1 MNRFRKKSD
10 AKRAVQAVDA
20 LREARVA
27 RVNQQHQPSPLPSLP
42 PTSDF
47 RTSLILPDLT
57 RRFSVLRNSAGE
69 PIGLDE
75 LKSRLADQRARG
87 SEHRV
92 SEEEED
98 MILEALGRLR
108 GQGRPRPLAEDST
121 GDERVSTAFSESQ
134 EGSRMSAALSLA
146 GAQSVRSNV
155 TAASGTSSALHG
167 SSSAAS
173 ISSSK
178 ASQAAA
184 ARRMSNNLFGSGKFH
199 DHSYMRTAHA
209 RRGAGTPI
217 PAARAG
223 PVKHADSNTSMS
235 TVQSGRAA
243 GNGTSLYSDSQSL
256 RPVTPEGS
264 AYASSVPSSPVF
276 PTHGKDGASSDG
288 LSGTMSPEILGRAS
302 LALDEVIREFEE
314 EGDDQIV
321 MERSP
326 ITVVP
331 PPIHTGATITT
342 MSYSGSSARYQ
353 PDTSPSTSSPPTSAT
368 DEEPGMALSSDEAS
382 IAQPEAYRP
391 SPSPYPRSSN
401 TSPGPRLPGYI
412 PGMPRPMTPRDR
424 EASFDADDQ
433 APSTST
439 TPRATSP
446 RLPGSNVAQ
455 PPPLLAQTL
464 ASNIYRSNS
473 SASTNRGAAT
483 PVTPTASTSPLFFS
497 RPTNGRF
504 TPENRDRAYS
514 GSGNASP
521 APPDSNDSSSRRR
534 PTSPLSNVPYQ
545 SLPIAAS
552 SSSSSRPSTPSN
564 VTWLSPSSPDGTRG
578 HVRNGFG
585 STSTTSGRSRSGS
598 TASITDAVASSYETD
613 RTAQS
618 GSSRSTASATTTR
631 RARTPEASD
640 TQANWYSNRQ
650 QSSASLNGAADY
662 RSSSAMS
669 SAADPGSPAR
679 PFRSPTPSYSP
690 HTVAA
695 SPSAASFSDA
705 GGYANGSGFGSA
717 SRRASRQNAHS
728 SFTLSPGHALLLS
741 PLGNSSRSSLESAGS
756 SYHSWDEDH
765 KKDRVF
771 DLFTHLDPSFTEWH
785 DLAGQASTSQTTPNE
800 SKESQEEVVRKETGL
815 TKSDVLTVQDKL
827 VAAALTKAAT
837 PEGRN
842 RAGSVRRRRPSTSQS
857 NYSATGAENRVAS
870 PPPQAQGQAQ
880 AQAQAQV
887 APARPDQIALLDA
900 VVDSINS
907 PRSKPMNVVPADDVA
922 VLVHPPQEPVASS
935 PGQRQRALADALFGS
950 EDPDRT
956 LLSSPATPST
966 ALHPESPSI
975 NVADELPPTTAG
987 PSAALGNEAVTES
1000 PSTPEVAPP
1009 AVTNPA
1015 TLAPSHVDPTL
1026 LEAEVQRRIEAA
1038 TAALRKSPS
1047 NPKLDGGSTRKRIS
1061 PNQISSPTLVS
1072 ASTSVDTIPLAAAG
1086 TASTQSRSAHSSS
1099 TRFGSRFKKLTGTLR
1114 AKTPIPVANEDFHT
1128 GSADVKTPLSAQVLT
1143 YHPDQFAMREQPASS
1158 SATETG
1164 RYKISPPPVVTPPA
1178 SAGPGLRGFMSRFRK
1193 QRPGESTSTAD
1204 KSFASPSTAGAR
1216 PLTASPA
1223 ASRVD
1228 PPRTSTDS
1236 QMRSAPATQGQFSQL
1251 RPLSPQSPL
1260 SQSFPEAIPEDTV
1273 PPASAPLPHPRDSND
1288 AAALRQLY
1296 DAAANLGLDQEAL
1309 HDLVVRSPST
1319 TSRTTTWS
1327 KLTRNNS
1334 VATRRR
1340 TQQTDSLA
1348 PQSPG
1353 LPSESRV
1360 SVAESRPSFSETR
1373 PSIAETRPSVSEGRP
1388 SNSDI
1393 RPSFS
1398 DGRPSTE
1405 AVLPRPSA
1413 EIRQLTIRKH
1423 ADASSASRSTPQ
1435 PGSDPRRTIVRRT
1448 IIVPSDSRT
1457 PAMDLQEMLR
1467 RQSTSQRRRSA
1478 GAGSIASNRSLQDRA
1493 PTPPPPRSS
1502 TSRRFSTDRTP
1513 PVPSLPPSFT
1523 AQASALHPPAQMEKS
1538 SSAYDSLYDMYS
1550 GDNRGPNAASLD
1562 AAGPSSQA
1570 EEPLPE
1576 SGPAL
1581 EVIEYA
1587 NGETIWSIVNGLRDD
1602 DTESFFDN
1610 RASFASDYSGE
1621 GVKVSFKEHGRKSS
1635 KGSSR
1640 SFLPRRKQPSVP
1652 ASQRPE
1658 TKVFFSSSGQ
1668 IARLIES
1675 MSRDVDAG
1683 SFNITPEL
1691 THGHG
1696 GAGHSASS
1704 SLDMRWTPEERLEHM
1719 LASVSSDP

>member
-1 MNRFRKKSD
+1 
-10 AKRAVQAVDA
+10 
-20 LREARVA
+20 
-27 RVNQQHQPSPLPSLP
+27 
-42 PTSDF
+42 
-47 RTSLILPDLT
+47 
-57 RRFSVLRNSAGE
+57 
-69 PIGLDE
+69 
-75 LKSRLADQRARG
+75 
-87 SEHRV
+87 
-92 SEEEED
+92 

-108 GQGRPRPLAEDST
+108 GQDRPKPATEDST
-121 GDERVSTAFSESQ
+121 GDERVSSVFSEQ
-134 EGSRMSAALSLA
+134 QDAGSRMSTAPSLV
-146 GAQSVRSNV
+146 GGQSIRSNV
-155 TAASGTSSALHG
+155 TAASGASSALHG
-167 SSSAAS
+167 SPSTASVTSA
-173 ISSSK
+173 K

-199 DHSYMRTAHA
+199 DHTYMRTAQS
-209 RRGAGTPI
+209 RRPGGPSTPGSRVGT
-217 PAARAG
+217 
-223 PVKHADSNTSMS
+223 VKHTDSNTSMS
-235 TVQSGRAA
+235 TAQSSRAA
-243 GNGTSLYSDSQSL
+243 GHGTSIYSDNQSL

-264 AYASSVPSSPVF
+264 AYASSVPSSPNYTTSFAV
-276 PTHGKDGASSDG
+276 DAVSSDG

-326 ITVVP
+326 IAVVP

-342 MSYSGSSARYQ
+342 MSYSGSLARYQ
-353 PDTSPSTSSPPTSAT
+353 PDTSPLTSSPPTSAT
-368 DEEPGMALSSDEAS
+368 DEEPGMAVSSDEPTVP
-382 IAQPEAYRP
+382 QVDTYRS
-391 SPSPYPRSSN
+391 SPSPYPRTSN
-401 TSPGPRLPGYI
+401 ASPGPRLPGYI

-424 EASFDADDQ
+424 DTSFDADDQ
-433 APSTST
+433 SHSTST

-446 RLPGSNVAQ
+446 RLPGSTSTQ

-473 SASTNRGAAT
+473 SASTQRGAAT

-497 RPTNGRF
+497 RSTNGRF
-504 TPENRDRAYS
+504 TPEGRDRAYS
-514 GSGNASP
+514 ASGRTSP
-521 APPDSNDSSSRRR
+521 AHPDSADSSSRRR
-534 PTSPLSNVPYQ
+534 PISPLSNSPYQ
-545 SLPIAAS
+545 PVPITAV

-564 VTWLSPSSPDGTRG
+564 VTWLSPSTPDGSRG

-618 GSSRSTASATTTR
+618 GSSRSTASVTTTR
-631 RARTPEASD
+631 PLRSPEVSD
-640 TQANWYSNRQ
+640 SQPNWFNNRQ
-650 QSSASLNGAADY
+650 QSSASLVGGQDY
-662 RSSSAMS
+662 RSASAMS
-669 SAADPGSPAR
+669 STVDPGSPAR
-679 PFRSPTPSYSP
+679 PFRSPTPNHSS
-690 HTVAA
+690 HLAA
-695 SPSAASFSDA
+695 SPSASSFTET
-705 GGYANGSGFGSA
+705 GGYTNGSGFSSS
-717 SRRASRQNAHS
+717 SRRTSRQNAHS
-728 SFTLSPGHALLLS
+728 SFSLSPGHALLLS

-756 SYHSWDEDH
+756 SYHSWDEEH
-765 KKDRVF
+765 KKDRLF

-785 DLAGQASTSQTTPNE
+785 DLPGQASTSQTTPNE
-800 SKESQEEVVRKETGL
+800 SKESQEEIVRKEIGL
-815 TKSDVLTVQDKL
+815 TKSDVQTVQDKL
-827 VAAALTKAAT
+827 VAAAMTKAAT

-857 NYSATGAENRVAS
+857 NYSTNGAEPRVAS
-870 PPPQAQGQAQ
+870 PPPQAQVQAQ
-880 AQAQAQV
+880 PQTQA
-887 APARPDQIALLDA
+887 APARPNQIALLDA

-907 PRSKPMNVVPADDVA
+907 PKSNTLSIMPAEDVG
-922 VLVHPPQEPVASS
+922 VLVHPPEPAASS

-956 LLSSPATPST
+956 LLSSPTTPST
-966 ALHPESPSI
+966 ALHTDSPSI
-975 NVADELPPTTAG
+975 IVAEELPPTTAG
-987 PSAALGNEAVTES
+987 VPVALSNDSFTPS

-1009 AVTNPA
+1009 AVSNSA
-1015 TLAPSHVDPTL
+1015 TLSPSHVDTTM

-1072 ASTSVDTIPLAAAG
+1072 ASTSVDTIPLPANAV
-1086 TASTQSRSAHSSS
+1086 TAQSRSAHLSS

-1114 AKTPIPVANEDFHT
+1114 AKTPIPAANEESHT
-1128 GSADVKTPLSAQVLT
+1128 VPAEVKTPLSAQTLT
-1143 YHPDQFAMREQPASS
+1143 YSPEPFGMRDQPATA
-1158 SATETG
+1158 SATEAH
-1164 RYKISPPPVVTPPA
+1164 RAKISPPPVMTPPA

-1193 QRPGESTSTAD
+1193 QRPGEHTAFAD
-1204 KSFASPSTAGAR
+1204 KSMASASAAAAR
-1216 PLTASPA
+1216 PTTASPA
-1223 ASRVD
+1223 ATRTD

-1236 QMRSAPATQGQFSQL
+1236 QMRSAPAAQGQFAQL

-1273 PPASAPLPHPRDSND
+1273 PPASATSPRTQGSND
-1288 AAALRQLY
+1288 EAALKQLY

-1319 TSRTTTWS
+1319 TSRKTTWS
-1327 KLTRNNS
+1327 KLGRNNS

-1348 PQSPG
+1348 PQSP
-1353 LPSESRV
+1353 LPSEGRLS
-1360 SVAESRPSFSETR
+1360 AADSRPSFADTR
-1373 PSIAETRPSVSEGRP
+1373 PSISETRPSVSEGRP
-1388 SNSDI
+1388 SVADA

-1405 AVLPRPSA
+1405 AVLPRPST

-1435 PGSDPRRTIVRRT
+1435 PNPDARRTIVRRT
-1448 IIVPSDSRT
+1448 IIVPSDSRAT
-1457 PAMDLQEMLR
+1457 AMDLQEMLR
-1467 RQSTSQRRRSA
+1467 RQSTSVRRRSA
-1478 GAGSIASNRSLQDRA
+1478 GAGSVSSNRSLQDRA
-1493 PTPPPPRSS
+1493 PTPPPPRST

-1523 AQASALHPPAQMEKS
+1523 AQAGAVHSPAQVEKS
-1538 SSAYDSLYDMYS
+1538 SSTYDSLYDMYS
-1550 GDNRGPNAASLD
+1550 GDSRGTNTANAD
-1562 AAGPSSQA
+1562 AAGSSSQA
-1570 EEPLPE
+1570 DEILPE

-1621 GVKVSFKEHGRKSS
+1621 GVKVFFKEHGRKSS
-1635 KGSSR
+1635 KGSST
-1640 SFLPRRKQPSVP
+1640 SFLSRRKQPA
-1652 ASQRPE
+1652 ASAAQRPE

-1668 IARLIES
+1668 IARLIEN

-1683 SFNITPEL
+1683 SFNITPDRA
-1691 THGHG
+1691 HGHAE
-1696 GAGHSASS
+1696 AGHSNSS
-1704 SLDMRWTPEERLEHM
+1704 SLDMRWTLEERLEHM
-1719 LASVSSDP
+1719 LGTVSPSP